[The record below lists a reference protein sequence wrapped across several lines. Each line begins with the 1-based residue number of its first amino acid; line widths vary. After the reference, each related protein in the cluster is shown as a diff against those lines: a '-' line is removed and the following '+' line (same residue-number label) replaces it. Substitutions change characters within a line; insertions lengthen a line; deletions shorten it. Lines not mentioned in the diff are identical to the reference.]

1 MKNIWLLATAL
12 ALAPLMA
19 MAAGPGAVRK
29 QIESSMLVEGTIEIT
44 AEGTVRSLGIE
55 RQEKLPEDLVAFVQQ
70 QVALWTFEPVLV
82 DGTATPARSRMALR
96 LVARRLDDT
105 RMTVGIRSASFNGEA
120 PEPGAAVDAISMKP
134 PRYPSQAVRS
144 GVAGTVY
151 LVLKIGREGRVE
163 DVVVEQVNLR
173 VVASDKEMTRYRALL
188 ADATLKAAR
197 EWTFQA
203 PIIGELADDEF
214 WSVRVPTDYTFDR
227 SRGDGYGQ
235 WQAYVPGPRETV
247 PWKTDE
253 DPAFSPDALADGG
266 VYTAGAAQGPRL
278 LTPLDG
284 G

>member
-1 MKNIWLLATAL
+1 MKHFWLVAAAL

-19 MAAGPGAVRK
+19 TAAGPATVRK
-29 QIESSMLVEGTIEIT
+29 QVESSMLVEGTIEIT
-44 AEGTVRSLGIE
+44 AQGTVKSMGID
-55 RQEKLPEDLVAFVQQ
+55 RQEKLPEGIVTFVQD
-70 QVALWTFEPVLV
+70 QVARWTFEPVLV
-82 DGTATPARSRMALR
+82 DGTPTPARSAMALR
-96 LVARRLDDT
+96 LVARRLDDK
-105 RMTVGIRSASFNGEA
+105 RMTVGIRNASFNGEA
-120 PEPGAAVDAISMKP
+120 PEPGAAVDSISMKP

-203 PIIGELADDEF
+203 PTIGELADDEF

-253 DPAFSPDALADGG
+253 YPASSPDALADGG